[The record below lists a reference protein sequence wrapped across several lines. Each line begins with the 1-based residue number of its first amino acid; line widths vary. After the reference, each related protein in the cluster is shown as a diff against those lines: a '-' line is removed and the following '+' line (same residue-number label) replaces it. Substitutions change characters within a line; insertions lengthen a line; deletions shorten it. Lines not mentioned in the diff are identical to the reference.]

1 MQVSTIR
8 SRDGDSVALILWQQL
23 QRDDDEAEE
32 ALYQLNPGLE
42 QYGSILPAGIEV
54 TLPEL
59 AAKTPDKVVNVW
71 D

>member
-1 MQVSTIR
+1 MSTIR

-42 QYGSILPAGIEV
+42 QYGPILPALIEV
-54 TLPEL
+54 KLPEL

>member
-1 MQVSTIR
+1 MPVSTIR

-42 QYGSILPAGIEV
+42 QYGPILPAGIELK
-54 TLPEL
+54 LPEL

>member
-8 SRDGDSVALILWQQL
+8 SRDGDSVSLILWQQL

-42 QYGSILPAGIEV
+42 QYGPILPAGIEV